1 MRYIQIGDR
10 VKILRSEMKI
20 LRGRRGEVIGRKSGN
35 IFAVLIDDHETLPQ
49 KAYSTGFN
57 EDRIVFNGPHPGSR
71 WFRDELLEVVDD
83 VLFDESEL
91 MEVLGV
97 VM

>member
-1 MRYIQIGDR
+1 MNYIQIGDR
-10 VKILRSEMKI
+10 VKILRSEMEI
-20 LRGRRGEVIGRKSGN
+20 LRGRRGEVISRQSN

-49 KAYSTGFN
+49 KAYSTGRH
-57 EDRIVFNGPHPGSR
+57 EDRIVFDGPHPGSR
-71 WFRDELLEVVDD
+71 WFRDDLLEVVDD